1 MLKRFRGRSPTSPNV
16 FRCHWYPLLQAGVFA
31 FIALIGLAGLAKDP
45 TIGGRVFGGVLAVV
59 TSIFAV
65 RGARAGTVV
74 TTADSLVIRNLL
86 WTHRVPYAEIQSVA
100 AETRPVGPMGYR
112 RSCLVVETRDGRRKA
127 YSEFNSPPSP
137 ADRRA
142 VVEDV
147 AAELDSLVRRRV
159 AGNS

>member
-100 AETRPVGPMGYR
+100 AGDAARRADGLSQVVPRRRDTRRTAQGLHGVQQ
-112 RSCLVVETRDGRRKA
+112 
-127 YSEFNSPPSP
+127 PPSRG
-137 ADRRA
+137 DRRA

-147 AAELDSLVRRRV
+147 AAELDALVRRRV